1 MWRKESNQEARNAGN
16 EHQTAHSAVATARTH
31 AQAQLMHRKRLMMRH
46 TEIDSANRLFYNGP
60 LPWEH
65 RFGFHRA
72 GMVGDDFFKP
82 YAVTFDFQNMQ
93 IFLQ

>member
-1 MWRKESNQEARNAGN
+1 
-16 EHQTAHSAVATARTH
+16 
-31 AQAQLMHRKRLMMRH
+31 MMRH

-60 LPWEH
+60 FPWEH

-72 GMVGDDFFKP
+72 GMVGHDFVKP

>member
-1 MWRKESNQEARNAGN
+1 MFCGS
-16 EHQTAHSAVATARTH
+16 HSRH
-31 AQAQLMHRKRLMMRH
+31 YSSSLMHRNRLMMRR

-60 LPWEH
+60 FPWEH

-72 GMVGDDFFKP
+72 GMVGHDFVKP